1 MLNKLNLQG
10 SPSTNGSVRTTSELE
25 RTKINQETLFR
36 RVRVSYAL
44 HSVLNII
51 LMIVYISL
59 VEVYY
64 LPHTSWVGPDAPL
77 GPDIMELLMD
87 RRYLYTFPIILWFIT
102 TGCFGWHLQQV
113 QRCRDDARANYNQTR
128 RYKECDENGTV
139 GVSNG
144 STIQSSIVKNQ
155 RAQAA
160 YNPSAPPAYEEASL
174 LPSEERKNSLPLV
187 ANKDSQYQDQDSPN
201 NSHNIGSEYGS
212 GTIYHQRHQKHGTYK
227 FHDEGCITCEVIRE
241 GKSFRSKMTGKNYM
255 FMSSVSC
262 MDENCIY
269 LVRLISIKLVITIYT
284 KFLKNIVIKLL
295 LNKF

>member
-1 MLNKLNLQG
+1 MYNILKLLLQG
-10 SPSTNGSVRTTSELE
+10 SPSTNGAVRTTSELE
-25 RTKINQETLFR
+25 RTKIQQETLFR

-44 HSVLNII
+44 HGVLNVVLI
-51 LMIVYISL
+51 IVYISL

-64 LPHTSWVGPDAPL
+64 LPHISWVGPDAPP
-77 GPDIMELLMD
+77 GPNIIETMYD
-87 RRYLYTFPIILWFIT
+87 RRYLYTFPIISFFVT
-102 TGCFGWHLQQV
+102 TACFGWHLQQV

-128 RYKECDENGTV
+128 RYKERDGNGTIQT
-139 GVSNG
+139 SNE
-144 STIQSSIVKNQ
+144 STVQSSIVKNQ
-155 RAQAA
+155 RSQAA

-187 ANKDSQYQDQDSPN
+187 TSKQSRYQDQDSPN
-201 NSHNIGSEYGS
+201 NSQNIGSEYGS
-212 GTIYHQRHQKHGTYK
+212 GTIYHQRLQKHGTYK

-269 LVRLISIKLVITIYT
+269 LVRKLY
-284 KFLKNIVIKLL
+284 
-295 LNKF
+295 